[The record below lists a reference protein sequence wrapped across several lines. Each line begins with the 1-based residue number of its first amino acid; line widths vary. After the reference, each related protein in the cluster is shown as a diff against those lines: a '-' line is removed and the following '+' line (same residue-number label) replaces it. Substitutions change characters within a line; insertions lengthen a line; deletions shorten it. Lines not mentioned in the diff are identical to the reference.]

1 MGMAVGVDLGTTN
14 SSIACYHGFRER
26 VPTFGKPNAVPSV
39 VAYLDDG
46 ATAVGARARR
56 SGDPEAT
63 IGSAKRFLGPGYPA
77 VADSFGPAVLEV
89 VRGVDGSTRFDIR
102 GHRVAPEAVCAHV
115 VRALV
120 DGLAR
125 RVGEPFDEVVVTVP
139 ALSTDGQRRATR
151 EACRIAGLDVV
162 RIMNEP
168 TAAALAYSLD
178 RPGQETIMVFDLG
191 GGTLD
196 VAVVEIGF
204 GIVEVR
210 AVAGE
215 AHLGGDDFDRV
226 IAGHLADELSGG
238 PGVDLRQD
246 PRIWRRLL
254 EATEKAKVRLST
266 AARTR
271 VSVGLGGDRG
281 ARRVGTTLTR
291 ETVESLTGDLVA
303 ACLTTARRA
312 LAEAGLA
319 VDDLDEV
326 IILGRA
332 ARMPA
337 IRAMIRTL
345 TGGRLPRTSVERD
358 GLVAR
363 GAAVQAAA
371 LRGAVCDALVWD
383 VTPVSLFARTPD
395 GRSTAIVRGNTA
407 TPVTRTIAVPG
418 RPGPAGDVVV
428 VEERGDDLRV
438 LGRVLLDQRSARI
451 PELRLM
457 FHVDADG
464 ILSASTQD
472 PDTGLELPVPI
483 VPSTGPNGGPAAPR
497 PRVGPATDALVLDL
511 TEA

>member
-1 MGMAVGVDLGTTN
+1 
-14 SSIACYHGFRER
+14 
-26 VPTFGKPNAVPSV
+26 
-39 VAYLDDG
+39 
-46 ATAVGARARR
+46 
-56 SGDPEAT
+56 
-63 IGSAKRFLGPGYPA
+63 
-77 VADSFGPAVLEV
+77 
-89 VRGVDGSTRFDIR
+89 
-102 GHRVAPEAVCAHV
+102 V

-120 DGLAR
+120 DRLAR
-125 RVGEPFDEVVVTVP
+125 RLGEPIDEVVVTVP
-139 ALSTDGQRRATR
+139 ALSGDGQRRATR

-178 RPGQETIMVFDLG
+178 RAGPETVMVFDLG

-196 VAVVEIGF
+196 VAVVDIGF

-215 AHLGGDDFDRV
+215 AHLGGDDFDHV

-238 PGVDLRQD
+238 AGVDLRQD
-246 PRIWRRLL
+246 PRTWRRLL
-254 EATEKAKVRLST
+254 AATEKAKVRLSA

-271 VSVGLGGDRG
+271 VSVGLDADRG
-281 ARRVGTTLTR
+281 SRRVGTTLTR
-291 ETVESLTGDLVA
+291 ETTESLTADLVA
-303 ACLTTARRA
+303 GCLSTARSA
-312 LAEAGLA
+312 LADAGVA
-319 VDDLDEV
+319 ADDLDEV

-337 IRAMIRTL
+337 IRAVIRTL
-345 TGGRLPRTSVERD
+345 TGGRLPRTSTERD
-358 GLVAR
+358 GFVAR

-418 RPGPAGDVVV
+418 RPAGDVFV
-428 VEERGDDLRV
+428 VEERGADPRV
-438 LGRVLLDQRSARI
+438 LGRVVMDQRSARI
-451 PELRLM
+451 RELRLM

-472 PDTGLELPVPI
+472 PATGLELPVPI
-483 VPSTGPNGGPAAPR
+483 VPWTGPNGVSAVPR
-497 PRVGPATDALVLDL
+497 PRVGRAADALVLDL